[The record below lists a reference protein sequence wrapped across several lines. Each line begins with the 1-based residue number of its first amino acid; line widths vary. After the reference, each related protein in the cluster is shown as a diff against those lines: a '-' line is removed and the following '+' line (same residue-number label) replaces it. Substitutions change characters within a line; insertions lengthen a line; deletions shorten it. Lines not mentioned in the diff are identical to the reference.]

1 MKKYLLAGVLLVL
14 SFLMNGC
21 GEKTFLPERKE
32 LVDLE
37 LIEAIGID
45 KSPDNTED
53 IRVTITSKMD
63 KQGAGAGRM
72 EEKGQAAQGGGV
84 VVVSSEGKTVFEAA
98 RKFQTYNKKQVFW
111 GHADVYIIGEEAARE
126 DLIKYLDFLS
136 RGQEVRHNSSIFIV
150 KDTTAEELLAISK
163 TGALYVPLLLNNI
176 LKSTG
181 FMSVSG
187 KLELIELM
195 GRLDDEYSDIII
207 PAVHIAQ
214 KDPIGQKKDESDE
227 IEIRLEGYA
236 VFKDAKLIAFA
247 DKQESMGINFI
258 TNKVKLGVV
267 NVKDSTDREVALEI
281 IKANTKII
289 PRFDGDT
296 VSVLVKAAVESSVVE
311 MHSTI
316 DIFNEDEL
324 EKLEEQQADV
334 IRRYM
339 EEAVRLAQIN
349 NSDILGI
356 ADRIYH
362 MHPVK
367 WQSLKGRWKE
377 IFPNMRFDFEV
388 ASAVKRTYDIS
399 QPNKYKAGEGK

>member
-1 MKKYLLAGVLLVL
+1 MKKYLLAGVLLVF

-37 LIEAIGID
+37 LIEAVGID
-45 KSPDNTED
+45 KSPDNPED

-72 EEKGQAAQGGGV
+72 EATGQAAQGGGA
-84 VVVSSEGKTVFEAA
+84 VVVSSEGKTVSEAA
-98 RKFQTYNKKQVFW
+98 RIFQTYNKKQVFW
-111 GHADVYIIGEEAARE
+111 GYADFFIIGEEAARE
-126 DLIKYLDFLS
+126 DLIKYLDLLS
-136 RGQEVRHNSSIFIV
+136 RGQALRHNARIFIV
-150 KDTTAEELLAISK
+150 KDATAEELLAISK
-163 TGALYVPLLLNNI
+163 TGALYVPQLLNI
-176 LKSTG
+176 LLSSTG
-181 FMSVSG
+181 LMSVFG
-187 KLELIELM
+187 RLELIELM
-195 GRLDDEYSDIII
+195 GRLDDEYSDVII
-207 PAVHIAQ
+207 PALRIAQ

-247 DKQESMGINFI
+247 DKPESMGINFI
-258 TNKVKLGVV
+258 TNKVKSGVV

-296 VSVLVKAAVESSVVE
+296 VSVLVKAAVESNVAE

-316 DIFNEDEL
+316 DIFNKDEL
-324 EKLEEQQADV
+324 EKLEEQQAAAV
-334 IRRYM
+334 KQYM
-339 EEAVRLAQIN
+339 ETAVKLAQIN
-349 NSDILGI
+349 NTDILDI

-362 MHPVK
+362 KHPVK

-377 IFPNMRFDFEV
+377 IFPNIRFDFEV
-388 ASAVKRTYDIS
+388 ASAVKRTYDIR
-399 QPNKYKAGEGK
+399 QPNKYKAGEGE